1 MSSAAVATVASV
13 VEDRTLPVRRS
24 RGLSVGGRI
33 YALCLG
39 LILITV
45 AVAALG
51 YLGLSGQ
58 SQSLQQYIR
67 VSTATK
73 AAVSVGY
80 EFTRVRRHV
89 AIFAE
94 NGSDTEI
101 KFLNDHNKLA
111 MDAIKEADASI
122 VVEDRKIMIQDIGDQ
137 FKGFQQA
144 TADLIVLRKD
154 IDQAAVGFQNAFADL
169 GSARDTDTPDATAL
183 RAALQVLRF
192 RCSLLASSMSPTV
205 YKGYV
210 DWLPTVTAAM
220 RAAADGSEATQHLKA
235 AAQAVLDRAARLAE
249 ANDRMRQSIEGG
261 FAASAAKIEA
271 ALAIF
276 ITKQDSFARDV
287 AETAASASVST
298 QVRMLAASVAG
309 GLLGLVICFVVARGI
324 TRPLKA
330 MTSAMERLSAGD
342 ASITVSGRERGDE
355 IGAMARALDVF
366 RQNAD
371 KIVAMMSAEAVTLE
385 IGETITAASKNDLT
399 VRVDLSN
406 KTGFL
411 RNIGAAI
418 NTLLEGSNATLRDIN
433 LTTRQVA
440 TAVSEASVAVGQVS
454 SGARAQNTAMGQ
466 VTQALTESAKAIRM
480 VSNSANAAS
489 EKGVMAAQLV
499 ERGQVSAEQ
508 LARIVETIAQNSR
521 KISQITQVIA
531 GIANRTH
538 ILSLNAAIEAA
549 RAGEHGKGFVVV
561 AQEVGKLAESAAQN
575 AQQITDI
582 VEQAT
587 TDSAEGRTASLAVK
601 QTMDS
606 IAGDVSQTSQMIR
619 SIAVAMEEQQAMV
632 TQIEGNVGD
641 LRGIA
646 AGNAVAAEE
655 ITATMI
661 QLSQLADEQRAKLST
676 FKTN

>member
-1 MSSAAVATVASV
+1 MSSAAIATDSRLVN
-13 VEDRTLPVRRS
+13 DRPVN
-24 RGLSVGGRI
+24 RGRWPSLSVGGRI

-45 AVAALG
+45 GVAGLG
-51 YLGLSGQ
+51 YFGLAGQGQ
-58 SQSLQQYIR
+58 SLKQYIR
-67 VSTATK
+67 VSEATQN
-73 AAVSVGY
+73 ALNVGY

-89 AIFAE
+89 AIFVE
-94 NGSDTEI
+94 NGAEDEI
-101 KFLNDHNKLA
+101 KFLNDHNKA
-111 MDAIKEADASI
+111 AADAIAAADARI
-122 VVEDRKIMIQDIGDQ
+122 AVDDRKIMIRDIADK
-137 FKGFQQA
+137 FKSFQAA
-144 TADLIVLRKD
+144 TDELIALRKALDGTNAAFQEAVTGLGAARPDDPAEISALRSVLGVLRY
-154 IDQAAVGFQNAFADL
+154 
-169 GSARDTDTPDATAL
+169 RT
-183 RAALQVLRF
+183 
-192 RCSLLASSMSPTV
+192 SLLAVSMSPTV
-205 YKGYV
+205 YKGYQ
-210 DWLPTVTAAM
+210 DYLPIVATAM
-220 RAAADGSEATQHLKA
+220 RATEGGEAMVRLKT
-235 AAQAVLDRAARLAE
+235 AAQVMIDRAAHQAE
-249 ANDRMRQSIEGG
+249 ANDRLRQAIDVNFAGIAAKIESALAV
-261 FAASAAKIEA
+261 FLVKQQTFAENLAETAAEASVTTQLTMLAASAAG
-271 ALAIF
+271 AL
-276 ITKQDSFARDV
+276 V
-287 AETAASASVST
+287 
-298 QVRMLAASVAG
+298 
-309 GLLGLVICFVVARGI
+309 GLVICFVVARGI
-324 TRPLKA
+324 TKPLKA
-330 MTSAMERLSAGD
+330 MTGAMERLSAGD
-342 ASITVSGRERGDE
+342 ATITVSGRERGDE

-371 KIVAMMSAEAVTLE
+371 KIVAMMSAEAVTVE
-385 IGETITAASKNDLT
+385 IGETITAASENDLT
-399 VRVDLSN
+399 VRVDLGN

-433 LTTRQVA
+433 MTTRQVA

-454 SGARAQNTAMGQ
+454 SGARAQNTAVGQ
-466 VTQALTESAKAIRM
+466 VTQALGESAKAIRM
-480 VSNSANAAS
+480 VSTSANAAS

-587 TDSAEGRTASLAVK
+587 NDAAEGRTASLAVK

-661 QLSQLADEQRAKLST
+661 QLSQLADEQRQKLAT

>member
-1 MSSAAVATVASV
+1 MSSAAIAVVAPMMLESSM
-13 VEDRTLPVRRS
+13 LRRK

-33 YALCLG
+33 YGVCLG

-51 YLGLSGQ
+51 YLGLADQGQ
-58 SQSLQQYIR
+58 SLTQYIR
-67 VSTATK
+67 VSDATK
-73 AAVSVGY
+73 SAVRVGY

-94 NGSDTEI
+94 NGSDVEI
-101 KFLNDHNKLA
+101 KFLIEHNKLA
-111 MDAIKEADASI
+111 MDAIKKADESI
-122 VVEDRKIMIQDIGDQ
+122 VAEDRKIMIQDIGDQ
-137 FKGFQQA
+137 YKGFQQA
-144 TADLIVLRKD
+144 TADLIALRKD
-154 IDQAAVGFQNAFADL
+154 LDQAAAGFQEGFAGL
-169 GSARDTDTPDATAL
+169 GTARDNETPEISAL
-183 RAALQVLRF
+183 RASLQVLRF
-192 RCSLLASSMSPTV
+192 RSSLLALSMSPAV
-205 YKGYV
+205 YKGYQ
-210 DWLPTVTAAM
+210 DWLPIVATAM
-220 RAAADGSEATQHLKA
+220 RAVDGSEAALRLKA
-235 AAQAVLDRAARLAE
+235 AAQVVLDRGARLAE
-249 ANDRMRQSIEGG
+249 TNDRMRQSIEGS
-261 FAASAAKIEA
+261 FVTIAAKIEG

-276 ITKQDSFARDV
+276 IAKQEKFGEDL
-287 AETAASASVST
+287 AETASAASVST
-298 QVRMLAASVAG
+298 QKRMLAASAAG
-309 GLLGLVICFVVARGI
+309 ALVGLILCFVVARGI
-324 TRPLKA
+324 TKPLKA
-330 MTSAMERLSAGD
+330 MTGAMERLSAGD
-342 ASITVSGRERGDE
+342 ASITVDGRERSDE

-366 RQNAD
+366 RKNAD

-385 IGETITAASKNDLT
+385 IGETITAASENDLT

-454 SGARAQNTAMGQ
+454 SGARAQNTAVGQ

-480 VSNSANAAS
+480 VSTSANAAS

-499 ERGQVSAEQ
+499 ERGQISAEQ

-587 TDSAEGRTASLAVK
+587 TDAAEGRTASLAVK

-661 QLSQLADEQRAKLST
+661 QLSQLADEQRQKLST

>member
-1 MSSAAVATVASV
+1 MSSAAVAIVAPMFQDS
-13 VEDRTLPVRRS
+13 TLPLRRF

-45 AVAALG
+45 AVATLG

-58 SQSLQQYIR
+58 GRSLTQYIR
-67 VSTATK
+67 VSEATK

-94 NGSDTEI
+94 NGAEVEI

-111 MDAIKEADASI
+111 MDAIAAADERI
-122 VVEDRKIMIQDIGDQ
+122 VVEDRKIMIRDVGEQY
-137 FKGFQQA
+137 KGFQQA
-144 TADLIVLRKD
+144 TAELIAVRKD
-154 IDQAAVGFQNAFADL
+154 VDRTAAALQEAFA
-169 GSARDTDTPDATAL
+169 GVGPKGDAESPEISGL
-183 RAALQVLRF
+183 RSALQVLRF
-192 RCSLLASSMSPTV
+192 RSSLLAVSMSPAV
-205 YKGYV
+205 YKGYQ
-210 DWLPTVTAAM
+210 DYLPTVATAMHAV
-220 RAAADGSEATQHLKA
+220 DGSEAAVRLTKA
-235 AAQAVLDRAARLAE
+235 AEVVLERAARLAE
-249 ANDRMRQSIEGG
+249 ANDHLRQTIDVGFVAKASQIETALAVFLTRQEK
-261 FAASAAKIEA
+261 FAAELADSAAE
-271 ALAIF
+271 
-276 ITKQDSFARDV
+276 
-287 AETAASASVST
+287 ASVAT
-298 QVRMLAASVAG
+298 QLRMLAASAAG
-309 GLLGLVICFVVARGI
+309 ALLGLAICFVVARGI

-342 ASITVSGRERGDE
+342 ASITVTGQGRGDE

-366 RQNAD
+366 RKNAD

-385 IGETITAASKNDLT
+385 IGETITAASENDLT

-433 LTTRQVA
+433 MTTKQVA

-454 SGARAQNTAMGQ
+454 SGARAQNTAVGQ

-480 VSNSANAAS
+480 VSTSANAAS

-587 TDSAEGRTASLAVK
+587 TDAAEGRTASLAVK

-661 QLSQLADEQRAKLST
+661 QLSQLADEQRQKLST

>member
-1 MSSAAVATVASV
+1 MSSAAIAAVT
-13 VEDRTLPVRRS
+13 PVIQNISPPLRRS
-24 RGLSVGGRI
+24 FGLSVGGRI

-45 AVAALG
+45 GVATLG

-58 SQSLQQYIR
+58 GQSLKQYIR
-67 VSTATK
+67 VSEATK
-73 AAVSVGY
+73 AAVNVGY

-94 NGSDTEI
+94 NESDEEI
-101 KFLNDHNKLA
+101 KFLNDHNKMA
-111 MDAIKEADASI
+111 MDAIAAADERI
-122 VVEDRKIMIQDIGDQ
+122 VVEDRKIMIQDIAEQ
-137 FKGFQQA
+137 FRGFAKA
-144 TADLIVLRKD
+144 TAELIALRKD
-154 IDQAAVGFQNAFADL
+154 LDQAATAFQESFAGL
-169 GSARDTDTPDATAL
+169 GAPRDNETAEASAL
-183 RAALQVLRF
+183 RSAVQVLRF
-192 RCSLLASSMSPTV
+192 RGTLLTVSMAPAV
-205 YKGYV
+205 YKGFQ
-210 DWLPTVTAAM
+210 DWQPTVTAAM
-220 RAAADGSEATQHLKA
+220 RADDGSEATLHLKA
-235 AAQAVLDRAARLAE
+235 AAQTVLDRGTRLAE
-249 ANDRMRQSIEGG
+249 ANDRLRQSISGNLAVIATKIEGSLAVFITRQEK
-261 FAASAAKIEA
+261 FAADLAEA
-271 ALAIF
+271 AA
-276 ITKQDSFARDV
+276 D
-287 AETAASASVST
+287 ASVAT
-298 QVRMLAASVAG
+298 QMRMLIASVAG
-309 GLLGLVICFVVARGI
+309 ALIGLVICFVVARGI

-330 MTSAMERLSAGD
+330 MTGAMERLSAGD
-342 ASITVSGRERGDE
+342 ASITVSGRERSDE

-385 IGETITAASKNDLT
+385 IGETITAASENDLT

-433 LTTRQVA
+433 LTTRHVA

-454 SGARAQNTAMGQ
+454 SGARAQNAAVGQ

-480 VSNSANAAS
+480 VSTSANAAS

-587 TDSAEGRTASLAVK
+587 ADAAEGRTASLAVK

-661 QLSQLADEQRAKLST
+661 QLSQLADEQRQKLST

>member
-1 MSSAAVATVASV
+1 MSSAAAATVGSIPDGKAA
-13 VEDRTLPVRRS
+13 LVRRT

-45 AVAALG
+45 GVAALG
-51 YLGLSGQ
+51 YLGLSAQG
-58 SQSLQQYIR
+58 QSLQQYIR

-73 AAVSVGY
+73 AAVNVGY

-94 NGSDTEI
+94 NGLDSEV
-101 KFLNDHNKLA
+101 KFLNEHNKLA
-111 MDAIKEADASI
+111 VDAINEADATI
-122 VVEDRKIMIQDIGDQ
+122 VVEDRKILIRDIADQ
-137 FKGFQQA
+137 FKGFEQA
-144 TADLIVLRKD
+144 TADLITLRKD
-154 IDQAAVGFQNAFADL
+154 IDQAAAGFQSASADL
-169 GSARDTDTPDATAL
+169 GAARETETPEAAAL
-183 RAALQVLRF
+183 RSVLQVLRF
-192 RCSLLASSMSPTV
+192 RCSLLASSMSPAV
-205 YKGYV
+205 YKGYL
-210 DWLPTVTAAM
+210 DWLPTVAAAM
-220 RAAADGSEATQHLKA
+220 RAASDGSEATQHLKA
-235 AAQAVLDRAARLAE
+235 SAQVVLDRAAQLAE
-249 ANDRMRQSIEGG
+249 ANDTMRKSIEGN
-261 FAASAAKIEA
+261 FSARADKIEA
-271 ALAIF
+271 ALAVF
-276 ITKQDSFARDV
+276 ISKQEGFASDV
-287 AETAASASVST
+287 AAMAAASSAST
-298 QVRMLAASVAG
+298 QLRMLAASAVGA
-309 GLLGLVICFVVARGI
+309 LLGLVICFVVARGI

-330 MTSAMERLSAGD
+330 MTNAMERLSAGD
-342 ASITVSGRERGDE
+342 ASITVDGRERGDE

-371 KIVAMMSAEAVTLE
+371 KIVAMMSAEAVTIE
-385 IGETITAASKNDLT
+385 IGETITAASENDLT

-418 NTLLEGSNATLRDIN
+418 NTLLEGSNGTLRDIN
-433 LTTRQVA
+433 VATQQVA
-440 TAVSEASVAVGQVS
+440 SAVSEASVAVGQVS

-466 VTQALTESAKAIRM
+466 VTQALAESAKAIRM
-480 VSNSANAAS
+480 VSTSANTAS

-508 LARIVETIAQNSR
+508 LARIVETIAANSR

-587 TDSAEGRTASLAVK
+587 NDATEGRTASLAVK

-632 TQIEGNVGD
+632 TQIEGNVTD

-646 AGNAVAAEE
+646 ANNAVAAEE
-655 ITATMI
+655 ITATMM
-661 QLSQLADEQRAKLST
+661 QLSQLADDQRAKLST

>member
-1 MSSAAVATVASV
+1 
-13 VEDRTLPVRRS
+13 
-24 RGLSVGGRI
+24 
-33 YALCLG
+33 
-39 LILITV
+39 
-45 AVAALG
+45 
-51 YLGLSGQ
+51 
-58 SQSLQQYIR
+58 
-67 VSTATK
+67 
-73 AAVSVGY
+73 
-80 EFTRVRRHV
+80 
-89 AIFAE
+89 
-94 NGSDTEI
+94 
-101 KFLNDHNKLA
+101 
-111 MDAIKEADASI
+111 
-122 VVEDRKIMIQDIGDQ
+122 
-137 FKGFQQA
+137 
-144 TADLIVLRKD
+144 
-154 IDQAAVGFQNAFADL
+154 
-169 GSARDTDTPDATAL
+169 
-183 RAALQVLRF
+183 
-192 RCSLLASSMSPTV
+192 MSPVV
-205 YKGYV
+205 YKGYQ
-210 DWLPTVTAAM
+210 DWLSNVAGAM
-220 RAAADGSEATQHLKA
+220 RGSDGG
-235 AAQAVLDRAARLAE
+235 AVSPRLTTDTRAILDQAARLAA
-249 ANDRMRQSIEGG
+249 ANEKMRQSLTGNFVAVSGKIEGSLSAFIAKQQG
-261 FAASAAKIEA
+261 FASDLADSAAE
-271 ALAIF
+271 
-276 ITKQDSFARDV
+276 
-287 AETAASASVST
+287 
-298 QVRMLAASVAG
+298 ASVAVQQRMG
-309 GLLGLVICFVVARGI
+309 AAAVAGAVLGLVICFVVARGI

-371 KIVAMMSAEAVTLE
+371 KIVAMMSAEAVTVE
-385 IGETITAASKNDLT
+385 IGETITAASERDLT

-411 RNIGAAI
+411 RNIGVAI
-418 NTLLEGSNATLRDIN
+418 NTLLEGSNTTLREIN
-433 LTTRQVA
+433 TTTRQVA
-440 TAVSEASVAVGQVS
+440 SAVSEASVAVGQVS
-454 SGARAQNTAMGQ
+454 SGARAQNTAVAQ
-466 VTQALTESAKAIRM
+466 VTQALAESAKAIRL
-480 VSNSANAAS
+480 VSTSANAAS

-499 ERGQVSAEQ
+499 ERGQISAEQ

-587 TDSAEGRTASLAVK
+587 TDAAEGRTASVAVK

-632 TQIEGNVGD
+632 TQIEGNVTD

-646 AGNAVAAEE
+646 SSNAVAAEE

-661 QLSQLADEQRAKLST
+661 QLSQLADEQSQKLAT
-676 FKTN
+676 FKT

>member
-1 MSSAAVATVASV
+1 MSSAAITAVAPLIQVSA
-13 VEDRTLPVRRS
+13 PPGRRS
-24 RGLSVGGRI
+24 RSLSVGGRI

-45 AVAALG
+45 AVATLG

-58 SQSLQQYIR
+58 GQSLHQYIR
-67 VSTATK
+67 VSEATN
-73 AAVSVGY
+73 AAINVGY

-94 NGSDTEI
+94 NGSETEV
-101 KFLNDHNKLA
+101 KFLNDHNKMA
-111 MDAIKEADASI
+111 MDAIAAADERI
-122 VVEDRKIMIQDIGDQ
+122 VVEDRKIMIQDIAEKFRGFEKATGDVI
-137 FKGFQQA
+137 A
-144 TADLIVLRKD
+144 LRKD
-154 IDQAAVGFQNAFADL
+154 LDQAATAFQDSFSAL
-169 GSARDTDTPDATAL
+169 GTPRDTETPEVSAL
-183 RAALQVLRF
+183 RAAVQVLRF
-192 RCSLLASSMSPTV
+192 RGTLLGVSMSPAV
-205 YKGYV
+205 YKGYQ
-210 DWLPTVTAAM
+210 DWLPTVAAAV
-220 RAAADGSEATQHLKA
+220 RAADSSEATLRLKT
-235 AAQAVLDRAARLAE
+235 AAQAVLDRAAHLAE
-249 ANDRMRQSIEGG
+249 ANDHLRQMIDTN
-261 FAASAAKIEA
+261 FTAIAAKIEES
-271 ALAIF
+271 LAVF
-276 ITKQDSFARDV
+276 IVNQEKFADDL
-287 AETAASASVST
+287 AQTAAEASVST
-298 QVRMLAASVAG
+298 QMRMLAASVAG
-309 GLLGLVICFVVARGI
+309 ALLGLGICFVVARGI

-342 ASITVSGRERGDE
+342 ASITVSGRERSDE

-371 KIVAMMSAEAVTLE
+371 KIVAMMSAESVTLE
-385 IGETITAASKNDLT
+385 IGETITAASENDLT

-454 SGARAQNTAMGQ
+454 SGARAQNTAVGQ

-480 VSNSANAAS
+480 VSTSANAAS

-587 TDSAEGRTASLAVK
+587 TDAAEGRTASLAVK

-661 QLSQLADEQRAKLST
+661 QLSQLADEQRQKLST